1 MKLQDDDS
9 TDETTHENV
18 TFIDAKLNQNMEV
31 PMLQPINSNSNNCLA
46 ANEGVIA
53 NSNPSNYI
61 RQGIN
66 NISQFPLGV
75 TITQPIT
82 LQDLP
87 HVPPVYNG
95 VNANYPELRF
105 LHFSPP
111 VFAVDNFL
119 TPAEC
124 EFLINIASD
133 SFSIA
138 PVVGP
143 GAGTVSMT
151 RTSSTCYLARED
163 LPLLMQKVSFLTGK
177 PMQHFELP
185 QVGRYLPTQQY
196 HQHYDAF
203 DLTNEDGRRFALNG
217 GQRIVT
223 ILIYLNDVLR
233 GGEDSNFGLIKELH
247 ASPYR
252 IRALRTNT
260 FSFVKSDITA
270 S

>member
-1 MKLQDDDS
+1 
-9 TDETTHENV
+9 
-18 TFIDAKLNQNMEV
+18 
-31 PMLQPINSNSNNCLA
+31 
-46 ANEGVIA
+46 
-53 NSNPSNYI
+53 
-61 RQGIN
+61 
-66 NISQFPLGV
+66 
-75 TITQPIT
+75 
-82 LQDLP
+82 
-87 HVPPVYNG
+87 
-95 VNANYPELRF
+95 
-105 LHFSPP
+105 
-111 VFAVDNFL
+111 
-119 TPAEC
+119 
-124 EFLINIASD
+124 
-133 SFSIA
+133 
-138 PVVGP
+138 
-143 GAGTVSMT
+143 MT

-217 GQRIVT
+217 GQRTVT

-270 S
+270 SQRNGDSVFPIFCRWIS